1 MHCIHCRQSSKCQRL
16 LLWFDYKVHFLII
29 QLRRRNWKLF
39 PCDNLSNKSLMW
51 NDDAIAVTMTLVTAV
66 VAAAATTIAISTQK
80 SLKWI
85 TKLPLNRANLPQKE
99 IRVANYFVSKRFR
112 GRKWSR
118 IQVQTQEINNQIK
131 YTKYNRFS
139 FPLLLAF
146 PQLLLMLMLMPIELY
161 SWLNIT
167 I

>member
-1 MHCIHCRQSSKCQRL
+1 
-16 LLWFDYKVHFLII
+16 
-29 QLRRRNWKLF
+29 
-39 PCDNLSNKSLMW
+39 MW

-66 VAAAATTIAISTQK
+66 DAAATTIAVSAQK

-99 IRVANYFVSKRFR
+99 ICVANYFISKRFR

-131 YTKYNRFS
+131 YTK
-139 FPLLLAF
+139 
-146 PQLLLMLMLMPIELY
+146 
-161 SWLNIT
+161 
-167 I
+167 